1 MGRANKSLF
10 LVLIQN
16 TMKFFGPILLISLV
30 ITSCTTKTETS
41 SVSRVDSLFNAYYDF
56 KLRINPIEATKAGEN
71 DYNNQFANYISDPY
85 QKDLIEN
92 YTRFLDILNRIDS
105 TQVTPSQWLSLRVM
119 RWDCEIKRE
128 GLTNKLV
135 TMASPIFDLPTFE
148 LMPLL
153 QIQSLHLYIPQL
165 AGGRS
170 VQPFRTVAD
179 YDAWLARVDAFLPF
193 LDTCMIKMR
202 EGIERNV
209 VPPKALIKKM
219 IPQLDDFIETPIEE
233 HIFYVPIVSMP
244 TEFSDADRDRL
255 TKTYSIMI
263 SEKVVPKYKLLQD
276 FLISTY
282 LPAGRETSGINALP
296 NGPETYNYLL
306 KLSTTTNLSS
316 DEIHEI
322 GLREVARIRGEMEAA
337 KSALGFK
344 GSLNSF
350 FEHVRKNKKLMP
362 FTKPEQVIEN
372 FNSIHA
378 RMSGKLNEVF
388 DLKPKATFEVQRI
401 EAFQEASASA
411 NYVPGTKDASR
422 GGVFYV
428 PIPNVKTYNTYADES
443 LFLHEAVPGHHYQ
456 LSLQQENKDLP
467 EFLHPESMGVFVEGW
482 ALYAESLGKELG
494 LYEDPYQYFG
504 MLSMEMHRAIR
515 LVVDT
520 GLHGKGWTREQA
532 IQYSLDNEAE
542 SEASIIVAIERYMAT
557 PGQAV
562 SYKIG
567 QLKILELRK
576 RAEEALG
583 ESFDIKEFH
592 NQVLNSGSLPLI
604 LLEEKID
611 SWIASVKGFKS

>member
-1 MGRANKSLF
+1 MK
-10 LVLIQN
+10 LI
-16 TMKFFGPILLISLV
+16 GSILLISLL
-30 ITSCTTKTETS
+30 ITSCTKKIETS
-41 SVSRVDSLFNAYYDF
+41 SISSVDSLFNAYYDF

-71 DYNNQFANYISDPY
+71 EYNNQVANYISDPY
-85 QKDLIEN
+85 QKDLVEN
-92 YTRFLDILNRIDS
+92 YTRFLNLLSKIDS
-105 TQVTPSQWLSLRVM
+105 TQVTPSQWLSLQVM

-148 LMPLL
+148 LMPLM

-170 VQPFRTVAD
+170 VQPFNTVAD
-179 YDAWLARVDAFLPF
+179 YDAWLQRVDAFLPF
-193 LDTCMIKMR
+193 LDTCMVKMKTGIK
-202 EGIERNV
+202 ENV
-209 VPPKALIKKM
+209 VLPKSLIKKM

-233 HIFYVPIVSMP
+233 HIFYAPIVSMP

-255 TKTYSIMI
+255 TKAYSSMI
-263 SEKVVPKYKLLQD
+263 SDKVVPKYKLLQD

-296 NGPETYNYLL
+296 NGPETYSYLL

-322 GLREVARIRGEMEAA
+322 GLREVARIRGEMEKA
-337 KSALGFK
+337 KAALGFK
-344 GSLNSF
+344 GNLNSF
-350 FEHVRKNKKLMP
+350 FDHVRKNKKLMP

-372 FNSIHA
+372 FNGIHA
-378 RMSGKLNEVF
+378 RMSGKLNEIF

-428 PIPNVKTYNTYADES
+428 PIPDVKNYNTYADEA

-456 LSLQQENKDLP
+456 LSLQQENENLP

-576 RAEEALG
+576 RAEETLG
-583 ESFDIKEFH
+583 ESFNIKEFH
-592 NQVLNSGSLPLI
+592 NQVLNSGSLPLV
-604 LLEEKID
+604 LLEEKINI
-611 SWIASVKGFKS
+611 WIAKTKSGSNS

>member
-1 MGRANKSLF
+1 
-10 LVLIQN
+10 
-16 TMKFFGPILLISLV
+16 MKILASILLIAIMAAGCS
-30 ITSCTTKTETS
+30 KKNETYTG
-41 SVSRVDSLFNAYYDF
+41 VQVDSLFRAYYNF

-71 DYNNQFANYISDPY
+71 EYNNQVANYVSDPY
-85 QKDLIEN
+85 QKDLIDN
-92 YTRFLDILNRIDS
+92 YTRFLNLLSKIDS
-105 TQVTPSQWLSLRVM
+105 SQVTPSQWLSLRVM
-119 RWDCEIKRE
+119 RWDCEVKHE

-135 TMASPIFDLPTFE
+135 TMASPIFNLPTFE

-153 QIQSLHLYIPQL
+153 QIQSLHLYMPQL

-170 VQPFRTVAD
+170 VQPFNTVAD
-179 YDAWLARVDAFLPF
+179 YDAWLQRVDAFLPF
-193 LDTCMIKMR
+193 LDTCMVKMN
-202 EGIERNV
+202 EGIKTNIV
-209 VPPKALIKKM
+209 LPKSLIKKM

-233 HIFYVPIVSMP
+233 HIFYAPIVSMP

-255 TKTYSIMI
+255 TKAYRSMI
-263 SEKVVPKYKLLQD
+263 SDKIVPKYKLLQD

-282 LPAGRETSGINALP
+282 LPAGRETSGISALP
-296 NGPETYNYLL
+296 NGPETYRYLL
-306 KLSTTTNLSS
+306 KLSTTTKLSS
-316 DEIHEI
+316 DEIHEL
-322 GLREVARIRGEMEAA
+322 GLQEVERIRGEMEKA
-337 KSALGFK
+337 KSELGFK
-344 GSLNSF
+344 GSLNAF
-350 FEHVRKNKKLMP
+350 FDHVRKNRKLMP

-372 FNSIHA
+372 FNAIHA

-411 NYVPGTKDASR
+411 NYVPGTKDAFR

-428 PIPNVKTYNTYADES
+428 PIPNVKNYNTYADEA

-532 IQYSLDNEAE
+532 IQYSLNNEAE

-583 ESFDIKEFH
+583 ESFTIKEFH
-592 NQVLNSGSLPLI
+592 NQVLNSGSLPLV
-604 LLEEKID
+604 LLEEKIN
-611 SWIASVKGFKS
+611 SWISRIKNGSNP

>member
-1 MGRANKSLF
+1 MKLFASILLLF
-10 LVLIQN
+10 L
-16 TMKFFGPILLISLV
+16 LL
-30 ITSCTTKTETS
+30 TTCTNEPQQSAVS
-41 SVSRVDSLFNAYYDF
+41 SVDSLFNAYYDF

-71 DYNNQFANYISDPY
+71 EYNNQVANYISDPY

-92 YTRFLDILNRIDS
+92 YTRFLNILDRIDS
-105 TQVTPSQWLSLRVM
+105 TKVTPSQWLSLQVM

-148 LMPLL
+148 LMPLM

-170 VQPFRTVAD
+170 VQPFNTVAD
-179 YDAWLARVDAFLPF
+179 YDAWLQRVDAFLPF
-193 LDTCMIKMR
+193 LDTCIVKMKAGIKQ
-202 EGIERNV
+202 NV

-219 IPQLDDFIETPIEE
+219 IPQLDDFIGTRVEE
-233 HIFYVPIVSMP
+233 HIFYAPIVSMP

-255 TKTYSIMI
+255 TKAYSSMI
-263 SEKVVPKYKLLQD
+263 SDKVVPKYKLLQD

-282 LPAGRETSGINALP
+282 LPGGRETSGINALP
-296 NGPETYNYLL
+296 NGPETYSYLL

-322 GLREVARIRGEMEAA
+322 GLREVARIRGEMEKA
-337 KSALGFK
+337 KAALGFK
-344 GSLNSF
+344 GNLNSF
-350 FEHVRKNKKLMP
+350 FDHVRKNKKLMP

-372 FNSIHA
+372 FNAIHA
-378 RMSGKLNEVF
+378 RMSGKLNEIF

-428 PIPNVKTYNTYADES
+428 PIPDVKNYNTYADEA

-456 LSLQQENKDLP
+456 LSLQQENKNLP

-583 ESFDIKEFH
+583 ESFNIKEFH
-592 NQVLNSGSLPLI
+592 NQVLNSGSLPLV
-604 LLEEKID
+604 LLEEKIND
-611 SWIASVKGFKS
+611 WIAKTKSGSNS